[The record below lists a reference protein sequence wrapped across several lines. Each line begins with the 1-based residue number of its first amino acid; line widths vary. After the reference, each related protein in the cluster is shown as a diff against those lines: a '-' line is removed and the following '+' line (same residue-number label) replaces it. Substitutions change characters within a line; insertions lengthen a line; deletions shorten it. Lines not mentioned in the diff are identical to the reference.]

1 MKKKNGQAVVLFA
14 VVLVGMLGF
23 VALGIDGGMILTES
37 SKSQSTSDTIALTAA
52 QSLVENGFSFATATN
67 DALSLA
73 NSSGYNND
81 GTNNTV
87 SVSING
93 PVTEGSATVY
103 YVNTSV
109 HSKVKTTFAQ
119 LFIQDQ
125 IEQTTTSQVRV
136 IIYSGSG
143 PIFDGYGVL
152 ALDSSKNTPLKISG
166 GSDLYSGGGG
176 VYSANNF
183 SLSGGSNI
191 YTEGGTIYMEADFTV
206 TGGTQYDTDGGDVIT
221 QGDLTLTGAS
231 RGYTDGGNI
240 YANGD
245 INNIS
250 SYFYGGTGQAYSNGN
265 IKVTGGSKFYE
276 WTHIQS
282 AGILDTPGT
291 WYDVSSEI
299 QWATPLTN
307 MPPITIPSS
316 TPTVPTLPTPDC
328 SGMPDYGKFKGTW
341 QDSII
346 QPGNYDSISQGS
358 GAQLTMLPGIYCV
371 SGNITLNGGSDTIA
385 NGVFIYLYNGGKF
398 QINGGADLVHTAPNS
413 LTDSAGNE
421 WGGMAMYL
429 DPDSNTSITM
439 NGGSNSS
446 YSGTFYAPGSDC
458 SWSGGVDPSL
468 NKAQLACATVTL
480 SGGTDVKFTYDGDLT
495 YQGGNGT
502 PIITLEF
509 IK

>member
-1 MKKKNGQAVVLFA
+1 MKKYQGQAVVLFA

-23 VALGIDGGMILTES
+23 VALGIDGGMVLTES
-37 SKSQSTSDTIALTAA
+37 SRSQSTSDTIALTAA
-52 QSLVENGFSFATATN
+52 QSLIENGFNFATASN
-67 DALSLA
+67 DGFAIA
-73 NSSGYNND
+73 NSNGYNND

-87 SVSING
+87 TINIDG
-93 PVTEGSATVY
+93 PYTESSATVY
-103 YVNTSV
+103 YVDSIV

-125 IEQTTTSQVRV
+125 LEQTTNSKVRV

-143 PIFDGYGVL
+143 PMFDGYGVL
-152 ALDSSKNTPLKISG
+152 ALDSGKTNPLKISG

-176 VYSANNF
+176 VYSANA
-183 SLSGGSNI
+183 LTISGGSNI
-191 YTEGGTIYMEADFTV
+191 YTEGGTIYIESDLSV
-206 TGGTQYDTDGGDVIT
+206 TGGTQFDTDGGDVIT
-221 QGDLTLTGAS
+221 QGELNITGAS
-231 RGYTDGGNI
+231 RGYTDGGNLYI
-240 YANGD
+240 NGD

-250 SYFYGGTGQAYSNGN
+250 SYLYGGTGQAYSNGN

-291 WYDVSSEI
+291 WYNVSSEI

-307 MPPITIPSS
+307 MPAINIPSS
-316 TPTVPTLPTPDC
+316 TPNVPTLPTPDC

-371 SGNITLNGGSDTIA
+371 SGDVKLNGGSDTIA
-385 NGVFIYLYNGGKF
+385 NGVFFYLYDGGKF
-398 QINGGADLVHTAPNS
+398 QINGGADLVHTAPTS

-429 DPDSNTSITM
+429 DPNTNTSLTM
-439 NGGSNSS
+439 NGGSNST
-446 YSGTFYAPGSDC
+446 YSGSFYAPGSSC
-458 SWSGGVDPSL
+458 SWSGGVDPDL
-468 NKAQLACATVTL
+468 NKAQLACATISI
-480 SGGTDVKFTYDGDLT
+480 SGGTDVKFTYDGDLI

-502 PIITLEF
+502 PTITLEF